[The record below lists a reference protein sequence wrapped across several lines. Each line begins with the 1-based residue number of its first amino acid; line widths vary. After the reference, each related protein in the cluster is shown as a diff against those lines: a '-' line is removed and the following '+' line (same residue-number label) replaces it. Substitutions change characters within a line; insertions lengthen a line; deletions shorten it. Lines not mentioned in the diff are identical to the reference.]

1 MQKKTNS
8 TPANF
13 ADYCTVKNLE
23 ISISGVE
30 ELPVVAKDILR
41 FAGDKKVFAFYAEMG
56 TGKTTLIKEI
66 CKQLGSHD
74 NFSSPTY
81 SIVNEYSVEASN
93 SAFRIPPSKLFHI
106 DCYRLKNFEEALSIG
121 MEEYLS
127 GDNYSFIEWPE
138 LVEQLLPDDVVK
150 ISIRS
155 DGNVRNLS
163 IFTK

>member
-1 MQKKTNS
+1 
-8 TPANF
+8 
-13 ADYCTVKNLE
+13 VKNLE

-56 TGKTTLIKEI
+56 AGKTTLIKEI
-66 CKQLGSHD
+66 CKQLGSQD

-81 SIVNEYSVEASN
+81 SIVNEYSLQ
-93 SAFRIPPSKLFHI
+93 SAIQNHQSQIFHI
-106 DCYRLKNFEEALSIG
+106 DCYRLKNFEETLSIG

-127 GDNYSFIEWPE
+127 GDNYCFIEWPE
-138 LVEQLLPDDVVK
+138 LVEQLLPDDAVK
-150 ISIRS
+150 ISIRY